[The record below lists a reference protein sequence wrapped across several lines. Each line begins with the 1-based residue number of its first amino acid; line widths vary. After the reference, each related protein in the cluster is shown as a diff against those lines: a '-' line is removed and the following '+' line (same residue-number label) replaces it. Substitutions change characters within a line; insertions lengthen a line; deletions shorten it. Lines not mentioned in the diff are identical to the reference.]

1 MKKCYQ
7 KASKKLSNMSHQIY
21 YDYKYCF
28 SPDLPAELGRGPDSE
43 YWGRGGILLTDPLLV
58 GLFAPSTYSHP
69 EYKQAFGSRPR
80 ILRTPAGKDGTP
92 SNPSTP
98 HPRTPEG
105 AKRPTSRGSVSSM
118 PKFTST

>member
-1 MKKCYQ
+1 MQDNLCKF
-7 KASKKLSNMSHQIY
+7 I
-21 YDYKYCF
+21 
-28 SPDLPAELGRGPDSE
+28 
-43 YWGRGGILLTDPLLV
+43 
-58 GLFAPSTYSHP
+58 TYSHP
-69 EYKQAFGSRPR
+69 EYKKAFGSRPR

-118 PKFTST
+118 PPLPQYSESGPRPSSAGKSGEKQYL